1 MSKVLDVKNL
11 TVHFETSDG
20 TVRAINE
27 LTLSMEKGCTLGV
40 VGETGA
46 GKTTLAKA
54 VMGLLKLQQ
63 QSVKGG
69 EIWYDGVDLL
79 TLSDAEMRQVRGKQ
93 ISMIFQDPMTS
104 LNPVITVEKQIAEV
118 IEAHGGVSGE
128 EALKQAAEM
137 LDMVGIPRNRGGEYP
152 HQFSGGMKQ
161 RVVIAI
167 AMACNPDLLLADEP
181 TTALD
186 VTIQAQILD
195 MIGALRDK
203 SGTSVMLITHDLGVV
218 AQNCEYVAIVYA
230 GEVVE
235 YGNVSQI
242 FKETAH
248 PYTMGLLASVP
259 KLTVQTERLQPVN
272 GLMPD
277 PTALPKGC
285 FFAPRCQYATQK
297 CMEEHPKE
305 VEVTSGH
312 MVRCF
317 WVNEPGKEGM
327 CGE

>member
-1 MSKVLDVKNL
+1 MNKVLEIKNL
-11 TVHFETSDG
+11 SVQFETSDG
-20 TVRAINE
+20 IVRAVND

-54 VMGLLKLQQ
+54 VMGLLKEKDQT
-63 QSVKGG
+63 VKGG
-69 EIWYDGVDLL
+69 EIWYGGKNLL
-79 TLSDAEMRQVRGKQ
+79 SLSDAELRQVRGKQ

-118 IEAHGGVSGE
+118 IEAHQKVSSE
-128 EALKQAAEM
+128 QALKQAAEM
-137 LDMVGIPRNRGGEYP
+137 LNMVGIPKNRGGEYP

-167 AMACNPDLLLADEP
+167 AMACCPDLLLADEP

-195 MIGALRDK
+195 MIRELRDK
-203 SGTSVMLITHDLGVV
+203 NGTSVMLITHDLGVV

-235 YGNVSQI
+235 YGDINQI

-259 KLTVQTERLQPVN
+259 KLTAQVERLQPIN

-285 FFAPRCQYATQK
+285 FFAPRCQYAGPR
-297 CMEEHPKE
+297 CLEEHPSAE
-305 VEVTSGH
+305 EMGEGH
-312 MVRCF
+312 LVRCF
-317 WVNEPGKEGM
+317 RAKELRKEGN
-327 CGE
+327 CSG

>member
-1 MSKVLDVKNL
+1 MSQVLEIKNL
-11 TVHFETSDG
+11 TVHFSTSDG
-20 TVRAINE
+20 TVQAVNG
-27 LTLSMEKGCTLGV
+27 LSLSMERGCTLGV

-54 VMGLLKLQQ
+54 VMGLLKAREQC
-63 QSVKGG
+63 VKGG
-69 EIWYDGVDLL
+69 EIWYNGQDLL
-79 TLSDAEMRQVRGKQ
+79 ATSDAELRQVRGKQ

-104 LNPVITVEKQIAEV
+104 LNPVIPVGKQIAEV
-118 IEAHGGVSGE
+118 IEAHQKVSGE
-128 EALKQAAEM
+128 QAMKQAAEM
-137 LDMVGIPRNRGGEYP
+137 LDLVGIPKNRGGEYP

-195 MIGALRDK
+195 MIRELRDK
-203 SGTSVMLITHDLGVV
+203 NGTSVLLITHDLGVV

-235 YGNVSQI
+235 FGNVSQI

-259 KLTVQTERLQPVN
+259 KLTIQTDRLQPIS

-285 FFAPRCQYATQK
+285 YFAPRCQYATQQ
-297 CMEEHPKE
+297 CREEHPQE
-305 VEVTSGH
+305 RETAPGH
-312 MVRCF
+312 MTRCF
-317 WVNEPGKEGM
+317 RINPLGKEGTNH
-327 CGE
+327 G